1 MNIQLMLEQLRFE
14 MHGPLSVCFSPP
26 NMLHDLWSV
35 EPVDME
41 LQVQGSDEE
50 LYVNFRL
57 RESQWL

>member
-14 MHGPLSVCFSPP
+14 MHGPLSVCFPPP

-50 LYVNFRL
+50 LYVNF
-57 RESQWL
+57 